1 LGEGALAASAA
12 AGAVGNGSLGGAQA
26 LALRRVKHR
35 RHTAC
40 VVHGACKRVGFAA
53 SAKAALTGIQV
64 FCAYPHRCA
73 PGGFGRPAN
82 RVRPVLRLSD
92 GDDYLPRRGSCL
104 ALIPRPVHSGT
115 ASRSIPSRPL
125 LQSLFPTQENDMNTV
140 NTASSVISS
149 DKVQGTKVYNPNGD
163 KLGSVESLLLD
174 KLTGKVRYAVMEFGG
189 FLGMGTDVYPLP
201 WETLK
206 YDTGLG
212 GYVVSLT
219 KEQLEGAPRYARETT
234 QDYND
239 EYGRKVNEY
248 YGVPWI

>member
-1 LGEGALAASAA
+1 
-12 AGAVGNGSLGGAQA
+12 
-26 LALRRVKHR
+26 
-35 RHTAC
+35 
-40 VVHGACKRVGFAA
+40 
-53 SAKAALTGIQV
+53 
-64 FCAYPHRCA
+64 
-73 PGGFGRPAN
+73 
-82 RVRPVLRLSD
+82 
-92 GDDYLPRRGSCL
+92 
-104 ALIPRPVHSGT
+104 
-115 ASRSIPSRPL
+115 
-125 LQSLFPTQENDMNTV
+125 MNTI

-174 KLTGKVRYAVMEFGG
+174 KLSGKVRYAVMEFGG

-239 EYGRKVNEY
+239 DYGRKVNEY